1 MKDIFK
7 DEKKIFRYF
16 WAVVMGVCLIIAFY
30 QVSSDL
36 PKFLGWLGK
45 VLDKFIR
52 VITPIVVGSVI
63 AYLLKN
69 PGRKMEKLLLKIR
82 FFAHSPK
89 RAHTVAVLLT
99 SFLAMA
105 LLVGFLFA
113 VIPNTVDS
121 ISLLISRMTDLRV
134 PLERLYYRLSR
145 NDLFVKIMDVFHI
158 DIVGSDPGTLIMELI
173 GMGQKYLSSLGT
185 YIYSF
190 ALDTGTFLYNF
201 VIGFVIS
208 VYMNLEW
215 DQLKKEFEKAFRA
228 LLGRRYDRVSYIAG
242 LFDRTF
248 TVYIEGKITTSA
260 VIGLLAC
267 IFCLIFRVPYAPM
280 IGLIWCVSNVIP
292 IAGPWIGGIICGLI
306 SLLAGVDKMIIVL
319 IIVEAGQILDNNI
332 LTPMVLGDMVDLSG
346 FWVFVAVIVSGSV
359 CGVFG
364 MIVAIPFFSVIK
376 TLIDEAID
384 NRLVSRR
391 VVTPDEPMFNA
402 DNEEM

>member
-1 MKDIFK
+1 MKNVLK
-7 DEKKIFRYF
+7 DEKKVFRYF
-16 WAVVMGVCLIIAFY
+16 WAAVLGVCLIIAFY

-45 VLDKFIR
+45 VLGKFVK
-52 VITPIVVGSVI
+52 VITPIIVGSVI

-69 PGRKMEKLLLKIR
+69 PGRKIKGLLMKSR
-82 FFAHSPK
+82 FFAERPK
-89 RAHTVAVLLT
+89 GAHTVSVLLT

-121 ISLLISRMTDLRV
+121 ITLLISRMTDLRT
-134 PLERLYYRLSR
+134 PLERIYYRLAR
-145 NDLFVKIMDVFHI
+145 NELFVRLMSLWHI
-158 DIVGSDPGTLIMELI
+158 DIAGSDPTTLIMDLI
-173 GMGQKYLSSLGT
+173 GMGQKYLSNIGT

-190 ALDTGTFLYNF
+190 ALDTGAFLYNF

-215 DQLKKEFEKAFRA
+215 DQLKKDFSRAFRA
-228 LLGRRYDRVSYIAG
+228 VLGRRYDRVSYIAG

-248 TVYIEGKITTSA
+248 TVYLEGKITTSA
-260 VIGLLAC
+260 VIGLFAC

-280 IGLIWCVSNVIP
+280 IGLIWCVSNMIP
-292 IAGPWIGGIICGLI
+292 IVGPWMGGILCGLI

-346 FWVFVAVIVSGSV
+346 FWVFVTVIVSGSI

-364 MIVAIPFFSVIK
+364 MVVAIPFFSVIK

-384 NRLVSRR
+384 NKLVRQR
-391 VVTPDEPMFNA
+391 VLTPDEPMFDA
-402 DNEEM
+402 DNEEI